1 MSPIFRIEA
10 PSQKNLEDFHR
21 DGYVAIP
28 EVFTEEALSGL
39 TDEVLSMDGAREYL
53 HALDDEQGRPSN
65 PTVYFVRPW
74 NNRGPWGDRLIDAPL
89 VTALLQTT
97 IGPDY
102 HFCHS
107 ALNIA
112 PRGVGRLSFHQDHHH
127 WRHANPINL
136 AERDKWY
143 IQILYYPNGFTRGDR
158 SLSVIPGEPS
168 GSANGRCYAGKGC
181 WRENLMMLRVVSL
194 QRDA

>member
-1 MSPIFRIEA
+1 MSPIFRIDT
-10 PSQKNLEDFHR
+10 PSQENLEDFHR

-28 EVFTEEALSGL
+28 EVFTEKALSEL

-53 HALDDEQGRPSN
+53 HALDGEQGRSSN

-74 NNRGPWGDRLIDAPL
+74 DDRGPWADRLIDAPL
-89 VTALLQTT
+89 VTALLQAT

-112 PRGVGRLSFHQDHHH
+112 PRGVGRLSFSS
-127 WRHANPINL
+127 RSPPL
-136 AERDKWY
+136 ASRQPY
-143 IQILYYPNGFTRGDR
+143 Q
-158 SLSVIPGEPS
+158 S
-168 GSANGRCYAGKGC
+168 C
-181 WRENLMMLRVVSL
+181 
-194 QRDA
+194 

>member
-1 MSPIFRIEA
+1 MSPIFRIDA
-10 PSQKNLEDFHR
+10 PSQKNIEDFHR

-28 EVFTEEALSGL
+28 EAFTEEALSGL
-39 TDEVLSMDGAREYL
+39 TDEVLNMEGAREFL
-53 HALDDEQGRPSN
+53 RALDDEQGKPSN
-65 PTVYFVRPW
+65 PTTYFVRPW
-74 NNRGPWGDRLIDAPL
+74 NNRGPWADRLIDAPL
-89 VTALLQTT
+89 VTALLQAT

-112 PRGVGRLSFHQDHHH
+112 PRGVRRVGFHQDHHH

-143 IQILYYPNGFTRGDR
+143 IQILYYPNGFTLGRQKPFGH
-158 SLSVIPGEPS
+158 PGQPS
-168 GSANGRCYAGKGC
+168 GSTDGRCDIRQTIIG
-181 WRENLMMLRVVSL
+181 RI
-194 QRDA
+194 